1 MHSAYRAPV
10 DFDQSPITGEPRLFS
25 VREANALLVEVEP
38 LVAQMREAAR
48 TAAGAGEIVETF
60 ARRVADSGGGRP
72 DTEEALAQRELA
84 EATPRLREAL
94 QALEDLGVWVKDPVR
109 GLLDFPSDRDGEL
122 VELCWLYGEPEV
134 AHWHRIGAGFAGRQ
148 PLDEDVS

>member
-1 MHSAYRAPV
+1 MDSAYRARV
-10 DFDQSPITGEPRLFS
+10 DFDQSPIAGEPRVFT

-48 TAAGAGEIVETF
+48 TGRVAGELVHAF
-60 ARRVADSGGGRP
+60 GRRVADSGGGRP
-72 DTEEALAQRELA
+72 APDEAQAQRDLA
-84 EATPRLREAL
+84 DAAPRLRELL
-94 QALEDLGVWVKDPVR
+94 QALAGLGVWVKDPAR
-109 GLLDFPSDRDGEL
+109 GLLDFPSERDGEI
-122 VELCWLYGEPEV
+122 VELCWLHGEPEV

>member
-1 MHSAYRAPV
+1 M
-10 DFDQSPITGEPRLFS
+10 DFDQSPITRRPRLFT
-25 VREANALLVEVEP
+25 VREANALLVDVEP

-48 TAAGAGEIVETF
+48 TAALAGEIVQAF

-72 DTEEALAQRELA
+72 DSEEAAAQRDLA
-84 EATPRLREAL
+84 GATPRLREAL
-94 QALEDLGVWVKDPVR
+94 QALEDIGVWVKDPVR
-109 GLLDFPSDRDGEL
+109 GLLDFPSDRNGEV
-122 VELCWLYGEPEV
+122 VELCWLHGEPEV